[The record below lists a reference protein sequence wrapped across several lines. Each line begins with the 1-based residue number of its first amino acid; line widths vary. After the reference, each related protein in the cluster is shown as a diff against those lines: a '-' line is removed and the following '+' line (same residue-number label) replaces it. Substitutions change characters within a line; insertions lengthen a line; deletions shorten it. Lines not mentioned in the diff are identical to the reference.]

1 MFNQT
6 LRITQNPRSKQNQRL
21 EPSLRLAI
29 KPAALLAAVFSVGLL
44 SGCVSSAYQSPTQL
58 QGEQL
63 VIALPSQY
71 QSVSAPALWWQQLQ
85 DQQLNQL
92 LARALAQNASLQAAS
107 ANIERFQALAANQTD
122 EQWPKAT
129 AGIRGQRSQQGQHG
143 PVDSQY
149 QQGLNL
155 TWQIDL
161 SGELALAAQA
171 AAKDQQIATLQ
182 WRALQLE
189 LLSAVAQSYGQWQ
202 HSMARLALAQR
213 SLQNLQQSRQIVAA
227 RQQAG
232 TASALEVERLQVQ
245 QLAVQSSLP
254 LFKLA
259 AEQARSQLGALV
271 GAPDLQLTESVLPEL
286 GQPLALSAFADALR
300 WRPDLA
306 ISELQLAKSWDQ
318 HAMAKAALYPKLSVS
333 GFLGFISAGSLSADS
348 LSQSWQLTPSLQL
361 PSTDL
366 WSGIDLLAAADA
378 NRTVALAQYRQ
389 QVLDVISQMQQALAA
404 YQQQRQYQL
413 LKTQQLSSSEQ
424 ALAIT
429 RSQYQAG
436 LVDFLALLDAEREVL
451 QLRDEASAAGQQ
463 HFASLVQVFQ
473 RFGAGVSVGSPAAP
487 VAATM
492 IEPAAVS
499 LQVASPAADS
509 HGS

>member
-1 MFNQT
+1 MFNNT
-6 LRITQNPRSKQNQRL
+6 SGASQNS
-21 EPSLRLAI
+21 RLAI
-29 KPAALLAAVFSVGLL
+29 KPAALLAAVFSVGVL

-63 VIALPSQY
+63 TIALPSQY
-71 QSVSAPALWWQQLQ
+71 QSVNEPALWWQQLH

-107 ANIERFQALAANQTD
+107 ANIERFQALSANQAD

-129 AGIRGQRSQQGQHG
+129 AGISGKRSQQGRHG
-143 PVDSQY
+143 VVDSQY

-155 TWQIDL
+155 AWQIDL

-213 SLQNLQQSRQIVAA
+213 SLQNLQQSSQIVAA

-245 QLAVQSSLP
+245 QLAVQSTLP
-254 LFKLA
+254 LLKLA

-271 GAPDLQLTESVLPEL
+271 AAPDLQLTVSTLPEL
-286 GQPLALSAFADALR
+286 SQPLALSSFADALR

-306 ISELQLAKSWDQ
+306 MAEVQLAKSWDQ
-318 HAMAKAALYPKLSVS
+318 HAMAKAALYPKLSVT
-333 GFLGFISAGSLSADS
+333 GFLGFVSAGSLSAGNS
-348 LSQSWQLTPSLQL
+348 SQSWQLTPSLQL

-366 WSGIDLLAAADA
+366 LSGLDLLAAADA

-389 QVLDVISQMQQALAA
+389 QVLDVVSQMQQALAA

-436 LVDFLALLDAEREVL
+436 VVDFLALLDAERETL

-473 RFGAGVSVGSPAAP
+473 RFGAGVSVDSNAAP
-487 VAATM
+487 VTTAALTDG
-492 IEPAAVS
+492 AAVT
-499 LQVASPAADS
+499 AAAANTATEHS
-509 HGS
+509 GS